1 MSSFYFIFFV
11 ETKWD
16 VVAFHVFC
24 FVLFLFSFLS
34 FAWGRNDDI
43 QKGCA
48 QAVLARRWLSVRAG
62 VAVRVY
68 VPALLSSKY
77 LHQTGN
83 EIIQHPCARTPIHT
97 QCGACAR
104 VYSLNV
110 R

>member
-1 MSSFYFIFFV
+1 MMTF
-11 ETKWD
+11 KKG
-16 VVAFHVFC
+16 
-24 FVLFLFSFLS
+24 VLRS
-34 FAWGRNDDI
+34 
-43 QKGCA
+43 
-48 QAVLARRWLSVRAG
+48 VLARRWLSVRAG